1 MSESEDGDLASDEEA
16 WPIDAATDDEDLADE
31 PTLPC
36 VGAALWS
43 WLPEEV
49 LRLFAKSSSVTVLL
63 VLAALDR
70 RTYRAA
76 EPRHSRVTRL
86 TRSPFFLGKQ
96 LLHGAS
102 PQAAASIAYEPFI
115 PTDAIYLP
123 QQVVRSRAIDLSI
136 CPVCGHKIPE
146 GQSFCERCGKE
157 LFDERVG
164 RQTRVQVGGP
174 FSREDCE
181 SFASALMRANVLE
194 HITIFS
200 LSFAPDGAIDPLL
213 DAWAGGAMIM
223 LDRVELRQSV
233 HTTRGLQALGDA
245 IQKGALPAV
254 TQLSLPQNELSSL
267 SVEPL
272 LRISSH
278 LNQLKHLELHDN
290 AQLWVDAGA
299 FSLPEQPALQEL
311 RATLD
316 GRGIQLHLD
325 RAMSKC

>member
-1 MSESEDGDLASDEEA
+1 MSEDGDLASDEEA

-49 LRLFAKSSSVTVLL
+49 LRLFAKSSSVT
-63 VLAALDR
+63 
-70 RTYRAA
+70 
-76 EPRHSRVTRL
+76 
-86 TRSPFFLGKQ
+86 
-96 LLHGAS
+96 
-102 PQAAASIAYEPFI
+102 
-115 PTDAIYLP
+115 
-123 QQVVRSRAIDLSI
+123 VVRSRAIDLSI

-233 HTTRGLQALGDA
+233 HTTRGLQALEDA

-316 GRGIQLHLD
+316 GRGIQLHL
-325 RAMSKC
+325 RPRNV

>member
-1 MSESEDGDLASDEEA
+1 MTGAIGPS
-16 WPIDAATDDEDLADE
+16 
-31 PTLPC
+31 LPC
-36 VGAALWS
+36 
-43 WLPEEV
+43 P
-49 LRLFAKSSSVTVLL
+49 T
-63 VLAALDR
+63 
-70 RTYRAA
+70 
-76 EPRHSRVTRL
+76 PRC
-86 TRSPFFLGKQ
+86 
-96 LLHGAS
+96 
-102 PQAAASIAYEPFI
+102 PQAHTRPP
-115 PTDAIYLP
+115 PTPTRAPLLKP
-123 QQVVRSRAIDLSI
+123 GVVVERAIVD
-136 CPVCGHKIPE
+136 GGDEAK
-146 GQSFCERCGKE
+146 
-157 LFDERVG
+157 ERVA
-164 RQTRVQVGGP
+164 VP
-174 FSREDCE
+174 
-181 SFASALMRANVLE
+181 LLE

-233 HTTRGLQALGDA
+233 HTTRGLQALEDA

-316 GRGIQLHLD
+316 GRGIQLHL
-325 RAMSKC
+325 RPRNVSISTAPAVLG